1 MLLPREIINIIYSF
15 DDNQYIKK
23 LHKLCV
29 KEICNEFKNK
39 FKDIVIY
46 EDYFMNLKNYKLPN
60 DVNNYNLTIEKFSQ
74 KLILGY
80 NIIFYRERVSVT
92 LYKITLSKRIPNYF
106 NMVKYLILKYI
117 YYYLPKSYYIRN

>member
-29 KEICNEFKNK
+29 KEICYEFKNK
-39 FKDIVIY
+39 FEDIVIY
-46 EDYFMNLKNYKLPN
+46 EDYIINLKNYKLPN
-60 DVNNYNLTIEKFSQ
+60 DVNSYNLTIEKFNQ
-74 KLILGY
+74 KLFLGY
-80 NIIFYRERVSVT
+80 SIIFYRERVNIT

-106 NMVKYLILKYI
+106 YMVKYLILKYI
-117 YYYLPKSYYIRN
+117 YYYFT